1 MLSFHLPPFSEN
13 TFLPEVF
20 QKQND
25 CAFLWFLPDVDS
37 FCINMDDYKDVQNV
51 MPIFK
56 MEALMESEI
65 HQILSAHK
73 KLYGVYQL
81 YNEQNIRECIS
92 RKSLGLLSSL
102 GTPFLF
108 FIRRQKKRHQQCR
121 FQICRGYPHE
131 AGHIRF

>member
-1 MLSFHLPPFSEN
+1 
-13 TFLPEVF
+13 
-20 QKQND
+20 
-25 CAFLWFLPDVDS
+25 
-37 FCINMDDYKDVQNV
+37 MDDYKDVQNV

-108 FIRRQKKRHQQCR
+108 FLSEDRKSDTSSVASRFAVDTRMKQAYPFLAVDFILISHGSMRLFQVIRSL
-121 FQICRGYPHE
+121 I
-131 AGHIRF
+131 HITERMNRLLSSV

>member
-1 MLSFHLPPFSEN
+1 
-13 TFLPEVF
+13 
-20 QKQND
+20 
-25 CAFLWFLPDVDS
+25 
-37 FCINMDDYKDVQNV
+37 MDDYKDVQNV

-102 GTPFLF
+102 ATPFLF
-108 FIRRQKKRHQQCR
+108 FLSEDRKSDTSSVASRFAVDTRMKQAYPLIFILISHGSMRLFQVIRSR
-121 FQICRGYPHE
+121 FISQNG
-131 AGHIRF
+131 

>member
-1 MLSFHLPPFSEN
+1 
-13 TFLPEVF
+13 
-20 QKQND
+20 
-25 CAFLWFLPDVDS
+25 
-37 FCINMDDYKDVQNV
+37 MDDYKDVQNV

-108 FIRRQKKRHQQCR
+108 FLSEDRKSDTSSAASR
-121 FQICRGYPHE
+121 FAVDTRMKQAYPFLAVDFYSDITRINE
-131 AGHIRF
+131 IISGDPLPIHITERMNRLISSV